1 LKDEMKNPFMP
12 TKMFLTKGVGRHP
25 EQLTSFEMAL
35 RDAGL
40 ARYNLVSVSSIFP
53 PKCKLVGKRAGLNE
67 LKPGQVVFTVLSRAA
82 TNEPHRLLAA
92 TIGVAI
98 PKDRSNYGYLSE
110 HHSFGQTEDAAGEYA
125 EDLAAEMLATVLG
138 ADFDPAQSW
147 DEKREIWRIQNEIVT
162 TRNITQSAMGHK
174 DGCWT
179 SVIAAAVLVP

>member
-1 LKDEMKNPFMP
+1 MTKNPFMP
-12 TKMFLTKGVGRHP
+12 TKLVLTKGVGRHS

-40 ARYNLVSVSSIFP
+40 AAFNLVPVSSILP
-53 PKCKLVGKRAGLNE
+53 PKCKIVSRNQGLTE
-67 LKPGQVVFTVLSRAA
+67 LTPGQVVFTVLSRAA

-98 PKDRSNYGYLSE
+98 PRDRSKYGYLSE
-110 HHSFGQTEDAAGEYA
+110 HHSYGQTEEAAGEYA

-138 ADFDPAQSW
+138 AEFDMKQSW
-147 DEKREIWRIQNEIVT
+147 DEKREIWRIQNEIVG

-174 DGCWT
+174 DGLWT
-179 SVIAAAVLVP
+179 SVIAAAVLIP